1 MPRRSKTQTF
11 VFIPVMNLRKLLVL
25 AVAFAAMFSTTL
37 LQAQD
42 EKKGRGGRGG
52 GMMTVE
58 RLEEAVGKLSAEQK
72 TKIEAV
78 LAKVREQMQGLQ
90 NASQEDRQAK
100 MREIMQSSR
109 TEIRAV
115 LTPEQAKK
123 YDEMAA
129 QGRGQGGGGK
139 KKNQ

>member
-1 MPRRSKTQTF
+1 
-11 VFIPVMNLRKLLVL
+11 MNLRKLIVL
-25 AVAFAAMFSTTL
+25 AVALAAMFSTTTL

-52 GMMTVE
+52 GMMMTVE

-72 TKIEAV
+72 PKIEAI

-90 NASQEDRQAK
+90 NASQEDRRAK
-100 MREIMQSSR
+100 MTEIMQASR

-129 QGRGQGGGGK
+129 QGRGQGGGGR

>member
-1 MPRRSKTQTF
+1 
-11 VFIPVMNLRKLLVL
+11 MNLRKLLVV
-25 AVAFAAMFSTTL
+25 AIAFAAVFSTSL

-42 EKKGRGGRGG
+42 QKKGRGG
-52 GMMTVE
+52 GMGMTVE
-58 RLEEAVGKLSAEQK
+58 RIEEAVGKLSAEQK

-90 NASQEDRQAK
+90 GASQEDRQAK

-109 TEIRAV
+109 TQIRAV

-123 YDEMAA
+123 YDEMAT
-129 QGRGQGGGGK
+129 QGRGQGGGGR

>member
-1 MPRRSKTQTF
+1 
-11 VFIPVMNLRKLLVL
+11 MNLRKILVV
-25 AVAFAAMFSTTL
+25 AIAFAAVFSTSL

-42 EKKGRGGRGG
+42 QKKGRGG
-52 GMMTVE
+52 GMGMTVE
-58 RLEEAVGKLSAEQK
+58 RIEEAVGKLSAEQK
-72 TKIEAV
+72 TKIEGI

-90 NASQEDRQAK
+90 GASQEDRQAK

-109 TEIRAV
+109 TQIRAV

-123 YDEMAA
+123 YDEMAT
-129 QGRGQGGGGK
+129 QGRGQGGGGR

>member
-11 VFIPVMNLRKLLVL
+11 VFLPVMNLRKLLVL

-72 TKIEAV
+72 TKIEAI

-90 NASQEDRQAK
+90 NASQEDRRAK
-100 MREIMQSSR
+100 MSEITQSSR
-109 TEIRAV
+109 TQIRAV

-123 YDEMAA
+123 YEEMAA

>member
-1 MPRRSKTQTF
+1 
-11 VFIPVMNLRKLLVL
+11 MNLRKLLVV
-25 AVAFAAMFSTTL
+25 AIAFAAVFSTSI

-42 EKKGRGGRGG
+42 QKKGRGGG
-52 GMMTVE
+52 GMGMTVE
-58 RLEEAVGKLSAEQK
+58 RIEEAVGQLSAEQK
-72 TKIEAV
+72 TKIEGI

-90 NASQEDRQAK
+90 GASQEDRQAK

-109 TEIRAV
+109 TQIRAV
-115 LTPEQAKK
+115 LTPEQQKK
-123 YDEMAA
+123 YDEMP

>member
-1 MPRRSKTQTF
+1 
-11 VFIPVMNLRKLLVL
+11 MNLRKLLVV
-25 AVAFAAMFSTTL
+25 AVTFAAVFSTSL
-37 LQAQD
+37 LQAQ
-42 EKKGRGGRGG
+42 EQKKGRGG
-52 GMMTVE
+52 GMGMTVE
-58 RLEEAVGKLSAEQK
+58 RIEEAVGKLSAEQK
-72 TKIEAV
+72 TKIEGI

-90 NASQEDRQAK
+90 GASQEDRQAK

-109 TEIRAV
+109 TQIRAV

-123 YDEMAA
+123 YDEMAT

>member
-1 MPRRSKTQTF
+1 
-11 VFIPVMNLRKLLVL
+11 MNLRKLLVV
-25 AVAFAAMFSTTL
+25 AIAFAAVFSTSL

-42 EKKGRGGRGG
+42 QKKGRGG
-52 GMMTVE
+52 GMGMTVE
-58 RLEEAVGKLSAEQK
+58 RIEEAVGKLSAEQK
-72 TKIEAV
+72 TKIEGI

-90 NASQEDRQAK
+90 GASQEDRQAK

-109 TEIRAV
+109 TQIRAV

-123 YDEMAA
+123 YDEMAT
-129 QGRGQGGGGK
+129 QGRGQGGGGR

>member
-1 MPRRSKTQTF
+1 
-11 VFIPVMNLRKLLVL
+11 MNLRKLIVL
-25 AVAFAAMFSTTL
+25 AVALAAMFSTTTL

-52 GMMTVE
+52 GMMMTVE

-72 TKIEAV
+72 TKIEAI

-90 NASQEDRQAK
+90 NASQEDRRAK
-100 MREIMQSSR
+100 MTEIMQASR

-129 QGRGQGGGGK
+129 QGRGQGGGGR

>member
-1 MPRRSKTQTF
+1 
-11 VFIPVMNLRKLLVL
+11 MNLRKLLVL
-25 AVAFAAMFSTTL
+25 AVALAAMFSTTTL

-52 GMMTVE
+52 GMMMTVE

-72 TKIEAV
+72 TKIEAI

-123 YDEMAA
+123 YDEMA
-129 QGRGQGGGGK
+129 QGRGQGGGK

>member
-1 MPRRSKTQTF
+1 
-11 VFIPVMNLRKLLVL
+11 MNLRKLLVV
-25 AVAFAAMFSTTL
+25 AIAFAAVFSTSL

-42 EKKGRGGRGG
+42 QKKGRGG
-52 GMMTVE
+52 GMGMTVE
-58 RLEEAVGKLSAEQK
+58 RIEEAVGKLSAEQK
-72 TKIEAV
+72 TKIEGI

-90 NASQEDRQAK
+90 GASQEDRQAK

-109 TEIRAV
+109 TQIRAV

>member
-1 MPRRSKTQTF
+1 MPNVLKKPLVVTDPAQARRVKAVLDATRASCD
-11 VFIPVMNLRKLLVL
+11 VGARRERDPVGLVRPFTHRDDRELVGLLASSL
-25 AVAFAAMFSTTL
+25 AFGNVTT
-37 LQAQD
+37 
-42 EKKGRGGRGG
+42 
-52 GMMTVE
+52 
-58 RLEEAVGKLSAEQK
+58 
-72 TKIEAV
+72 I

-100 MREIMQSSR
+100 LREIMQSSR

-129 QGRGQGGGGK
+129 QGRGQGGGGR

>member
-1 MPRRSKTQTF
+1 
-11 VFIPVMNLRKLLVL
+11 MNLRKLLVV
-25 AVAFAAMFSTTL
+25 AVAAAAMFSSSL

-42 EKKGRGGRGG
+42 QKKGRGG
-52 GMMTVE
+52 GMGMTVE
-58 RLEEAVGKLSAEQK
+58 RIEQAVGSLSAEQK
-72 TKIEAV
+72 TKIEAI

-90 NASQEDRQAK
+90 GASQEDRQAK
-100 MREIMQSSR
+100 MREIMASSR

-129 QGRGQGGGGK
+129 QGRGQGGGGR